1 MPGGGGLAV
10 IEAVREDERRPTV
23 VVFTNLADDE
33 VRAAFLARGADHFL
47 DKSREFDRLAV
58 LLEGLAAAAG
68 ARRAGGL

>member
-1 MPGGGGLAV
+1 MSDLPRV
-10 IEAVREDERRPTV
+10 HVHMTV
-23 VVFTNLADDE
+23 SD
-33 VRAAFLARGADHFL
+33 L